1 MGLTILRTDQ
11 ILMLKAEAEAGAAP
25 PPKSTVDAFNTYINI

>member
-11 ILMLKAEAEAGAAP
+11 ILMLKAVVEAGAAP
-25 PPKSTVDAFNTYINI
+25 STVDVLILNI